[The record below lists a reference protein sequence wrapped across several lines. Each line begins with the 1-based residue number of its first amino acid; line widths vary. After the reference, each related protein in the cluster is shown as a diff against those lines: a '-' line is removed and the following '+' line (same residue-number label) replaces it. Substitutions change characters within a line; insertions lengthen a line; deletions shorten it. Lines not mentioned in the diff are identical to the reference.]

1 MSSAAAHPVV
11 IVGVPYAQR
20 RAWQARIH
28 MRVDE
33 QDGRSRLLDC
43 DHFGPLRVQKVLYP
57 QGEHAA
63 QLLLLHPP
71 GGIAGGD
78 HLDIQLSVDA
88 NAHALLTT
96 PGAGKWYKS
105 GGAIARQDVVLNVAA
120 GAALEWLPQETIV
133 FDDAVAEQTLTL
145 NCSGD
150 ARSCGWDIV
159 VLGRQARRERFA
171 NGRWSQRIEIRRDDK
186 LLWMERSRI
195 QGDDEL
201 LRSVI
206 GWNQRHVSGLM
217 WAVGFTPDEALI
229 DECRDVAK
237 DSDVVLGVTALP
249 EGPMLIRA
257 LGSSAEQVR
266 GVLTRIWTLLRPP
279 LIGLPAL
286 PPRIWST

>member
-1 MSSAAAHPVV
+1 MSNAAANPVV

-28 MRVDE
+28 MQVDE
-33 QDGRSRLLDC
+33 QEGRSRLRDC
-43 DHFGPLRVQKVLYP
+43 EHFGPLRVQKVLYP

-78 HLDIQLSVDA
+78 HLDIQLSVES

-120 GAALEWLPQETIV
+120 GGALEWLPQETIV
-133 FDDAVAEQTLTL
+133 FDDAMAEQTLTL

-171 NGRWSQRIEIRRDDK
+171 NGRWSQRIEIHRDGK

-201 LRSVI
+201 LQSVV

-217 WAVGFTPDEALI
+217 WAIGFTPDETLI
-229 DECRDVAK
+229 DDCRDLAK
-237 DSDVVLGVTALP
+237 DSDVVLGVTMLDG
-249 EGPMLIRA
+249 GPMLIRA
-257 LGSSAEQVR
+257 LGTSAEQVR
-266 GVLTRIWTLLRPP
+266 GVLTRIWTLLRPA
-279 LIGLPAL
+279 LVGLPAL